1 MLQIQVYPKR
11 KKNSIISN
19 LPFEKLTLYFLQV
32 RGTTPELLAISMT
45 AEGGCISPY
54 RDFDV
59 RSDRRVKAVSLCY
72 HLNITTVCSP
82 FLIISFHKKSIME

>member
-1 MLQIQVYPKR
+1 
-11 KKNSIISN
+11 
-19 LPFEKLTLYFLQV
+19 
-32 RGTTPELLAISMT
+32 MT

-72 HLNITTVCSP
+72 HLDITTVLLP
-82 FLIISFHKKSIME
+82 T